1 MAQVMHQLTIT
12 GPQISQTSVL
22 PTGTTSIG
30 RQAGNDIVLVHPLVS
45 RQHARIDCTAET
57 CHIID
62 LGSTHGT
69 LVNRERLTP
78 QEPRLLND
86 GDVVEIGPFRLAYAQ
101 VAYPETTASQEAAA
115 GETAP
120 PEASPD
126 VSQGDGSAVVDQTA
140 LAAAPLFAAPV
151 PNGEFSLPPG
161 LSYHSSS
168 YLEYLPDI
176 YNGENNRFIPRFL
189 ALLESILAP
198 IEWNIDNFDL
208 YLDPK
213 TAPFFFLP
221 WLADWFEITFD
232 ESWSEESRRQLLA
245 EAHQIHGRKGTAWA
259 LCRIL
264 EIYTGKMPEIDDQN
278 KNLDPF
284 TFTVKIPI
292 PEQQVKRAIIEQI
305 IDANKPAHTSYSLI
319 FGE

>member
-1 MAQVMHQLTIT
+1 
-12 GPQISQTSVL
+12 VL
-22 PTGTTSIG
+22 PTGSTSIG
-30 RQAGNDIVLVHPLVS
+30 RQADNDLVLVHPLVS
-45 RQHARIDCTAET
+45 RHHARLECTAET
-57 CHIID
+57 CHVTD

-69 LVNRERLTP
+69 MVNRERLTP
-78 QEPRLLND
+78 QAPVLLND
-86 GDVVEIGPFRLAYAQ
+86 GDVVEIGPFRLVYAQ
-101 VAYPETTASQEAAA
+101 VVYHEAPAGQGIPTMAEAGPPAGAA
-115 GETAP
+115 GAAP
-120 PEASPD
+120 GEG
-126 VSQGDGSAVVDQTA
+126 QTDGSTAMHQAVF
-140 LAAAPLFAAPV
+140 AAAPLSAAPV
-151 PNGEFSLPPG
+151 PNGEFGLPPG
-161 LSYHSSS
+161 LSYSSSS

-176 YNGENNRFIPRFL
+176 YNGESNRFIPRFL

-198 IEWNIDNFDL
+198 IEWNINNFDL

-221 WLADWFEITFD
+221 WLADWFEWTFD
-232 ESWSEESRRQLLA
+232 ESWSEESRRRLLT

-292 PEQQVKRAIIEQI
+292 SEQQAKRSVIEQI